1 MSAFSTSSTK
11 ETKMRRLWILIV
23 IMVSLLPHLKAQ
35 DTLQVA
41 PREDT
46 LILKQ
51 DFPEPVYIEQNSQVV
66 VKQRKH
72 SPKTA
77 TWLALIPGAGQAY
90 NRKYWKMPIVYAGF
104 GATIYFAVT
113 NKDEYHLYR
122 DAYDYKM
129 GTKTDVSQHAIEE
142 SEKYTPDNLIT
153 LRDYYRR
160 NMELSWIITAAWYVL
175 QIIDAN
181 VDAHF
186 FYYEISDDLTLHVEP
201 QCVISNDLTYSNN
214 IGVKLQLNF

>member
-1 MSAFSTSSTK
+1 
-11 ETKMRRLWILIV
+11 MRRLWLLFV
-23 IMVSLLPHLKAQ
+23 ISVLSLASIKAQ
-35 DTLQVA
+35 DTLQMA

-51 DFPEPVYIEQNSQVV
+51 DLPEPVYIEQSSQTAI
-66 VKQRKH
+66 KTRHH

-90 NRKYWKMPIVYAGF
+90 NRKYWKIPIVYAGF
-104 GATIYFAVT
+104 GTTIYFAVT
-113 NKDEYHLYR
+113 NKNDYHLYR

-129 GTKTDVSQHAIEE
+129 GTKTDVSQQAIDEAA
-142 SEKYTPDNLIT
+142 KYTPDNLIT

-186 FYYEISDDLTLHVEP
+186 FYYEINDDLTLQVEP
-201 QCVISNDLTYSNN
+201 QCVISNNFTYDNN
-214 IGVKLQLNF
+214 VGVKLKLNF

>member
-1 MSAFSTSSTK
+1 
-11 ETKMRRLWILIV
+11 MRRLWLLFII
-23 IMVSLLPHLKAQ
+23 SLLSLPSLKAQ
-35 DTLQVA
+35 DTLQMA

-51 DFPEPVYIEQNSQVV
+51 DLPEPVFIEQSSQTA
-66 VKQRKH
+66 VKTRHH

-104 GATIYFAVT
+104 GITIYFAVT
-113 NKDEYHLYR
+113 NKNDYHLYR

-129 GTKTDVSQHAIEE
+129 GTKSDVSQQAIDEAA
-142 SEKYTPDNLIT
+142 KYTPDNLIT

-186 FYYEISDDLTLHVEP
+186 FYYEINDDLTLQVEP
-201 QCVISNDLTYSNN
+201 QCVISNNFTYDNN
-214 IGVKLQLNF
+214 VGVKLKLNF

>member
-1 MSAFSTSSTK
+1 
-11 ETKMRRLWILIV
+11 MRRLWLLFV
-23 IMVSLLPHLKAQ
+23 ISVLSLPSLRAQ
-35 DTLQVA
+35 DTLQMA

-51 DFPEPVYIEQNSQVV
+51 DLPDPIIVEQSSQTAVRTR
-66 VKQRKH
+66 QH

-129 GTKTDVSQHAIEE
+129 GTNTDVSQQAIDE
-142 SEKYTPDNLIT
+142 SAKYTPDNLIT

-160 NMELSWIITAAWYVL
+160 NMELSWILTAAWYVL

-186 FYYEISDDLTLHVEP
+186 FYYEISDDLTLHLEP
-201 QCVISNDLTYSNN
+201 QCVLYNNTTYENN
-214 IGVKLQLNF
+214 IGVKLKLNF

>member
-1 MSAFSTSSTK
+1 
-11 ETKMRRLWILIV
+11 MRRLWLLFV
-23 IMVSLLPHLKAQ
+23 ISVLSLASIQAQ
-35 DTLQVA
+35 DTLQMA

-51 DFPEPVYIEQNSQVV
+51 DLPDPIIVEQSSQTAVRTR
-66 VKQRKH
+66 QH

-129 GTKTDVSQHAIEE
+129 GTNTDVSQQAIDE
-142 SEKYTPDNLIT
+142 SAKYTPDNLIT

-160 NMELSWIITAAWYVL
+160 NMELSWILTAAWYVL

-186 FYYEISDDLTLHVEP
+186 FYYEISDDLTLHLEP
-201 QCVISNDLTYSNN
+201 QCVLYNNTTYENN
-214 IGVKLQLNF
+214 IGVKLKLSF

>member
-1 MSAFSTSSTK
+1 
-11 ETKMRRLWILIV
+11 MRRLWLLFVIL
-23 IMVSLLPHLKAQ
+23 VSFLPLLKAQ
-35 DTLQVA
+35 DTLQMA

-51 DFPEPVYIEQNSQVV
+51 DLPEPVYIEQSSQTAI
-66 VKQRKH
+66 KTRHH

-90 NRKYWKMPIVYAGF
+90 NRKYWKIPIVYAGF
-104 GATIYFAVT
+104 GTTIYFAVT
-113 NKDEYHLYR
+113 NKNDYHLYR

-129 GTKTDVSQHAIEE
+129 GTKTDVSQQAIDEAA
-142 SEKYTPDNLIT
+142 KYTPDNLIT

-186 FYYEISDDLTLHVEP
+186 FYYEINDDLTLQVEP
-201 QCVISNDLTYSNN
+201 QCVISNNFTYDNN
-214 IGVKLQLNF
+214 VGVKLKLNF

>member
-1 MSAFSTSSTK
+1 
-11 ETKMRRLWILIV
+11 MRRLWLLFV
-23 IMVSLLPHLKAQ
+23 ISVSFLPLLKAQ
-35 DTLQVA
+35 DTLQMA

-51 DFPEPVYIEQNSQVV
+51 DLPEPVYIEQSSQTAI
-66 VKQRKH
+66 KTRHH

-90 NRKYWKMPIVYAGF
+90 NRKYWKIPIVYAGF
-104 GATIYFAVT
+104 GTTIYFAVT
-113 NKDEYHLYR
+113 NKNDYHLYR

-129 GTKTDVSQHAIEE
+129 GTKTDVSQQAIDEAA
-142 SEKYTPDNLIT
+142 KYTPDNLIT

-186 FYYEISDDLTLHVEP
+186 FYYEINDDLTLQVEP
-201 QCVISNDLTYSNN
+201 QCVISNNFTYDNN
-214 IGVKLQLNF
+214 VGVKLKLNF

>member
-1 MSAFSTSSTK
+1 
-11 ETKMRRLWILIV
+11 MRRLWLLFV
-23 IMVSLLPHLKAQ
+23 ISVLSLPLLHAQ
-35 DTLQVA
+35 DTLQMA
-41 PREDT
+41 PREDI

-51 DFPEPVYIEQNSQVV
+51 DLPDPIIIEQSSQTAVRTR
-66 VKQRKH
+66 QH

-90 NRKYWKMPIVYAGF
+90 NHKYWKMPIVYAGF
-104 GATIYFAVT
+104 GATFYFAVT
-113 NKDEYHLYR
+113 NKDDYHLYR

-129 GTKTDVSQHAIEE
+129 GTKTDVSDKAIEE
-142 SEKYTPDNLIT
+142 ANKYTPDNLIT

-160 NMELSWIITAAWYVL
+160 NMELSWIIAAAWYVV

-201 QCVISNDLTYSNN
+201 QCVITNNITYENN
-214 IGVKLQLNF
+214 IGVKLKLNF